1 MTLSRRKALSL
12 SGSTLAGLSL
22 GVLRPQ
28 DSAVLQAQGQDD
40 WPDSLV
46 ERPLR
51 EGFPAPLPLEPD
63 GSAPEHPE
71 SAAGPITDPLM
82 WRSQG
87 RRTPEI
93 EFDYRQMAIRV
104 DTRGLGRL
112 AGTLRFSDLEQLP
125 VVSGTYLLQ
134 CGAPNPRGI
143 VKWTGVRFSDFADML
158 GLVPGVHY
166 CRFVASD
173 RFYAD
178 EPLTTLRR
186 PQVMLAWMMNDEPIP
201 PARRAVAA
209 DRAVPVREPER
220 EGDHRDDVQHART
233 ADAAAAGL
241 IVPFRYGNRS
251 VKAITEMTF
260 SRRCRPDRRR
270 LGLRT
275 GSAGRRAEPHSTIS
289 GREFAAGQRRRL
301 PQVGLGGKRC
311 RRRRFRGSSL
321 RRSRAQTAGEL
332 VGPRFPGQV
341 PAAPVRSR

>member
-22 GVLRPQ
+22 GVLRPPH
-28 DSAVLQAQGQDD
+28 SGVLQARGQDD
-40 WPDSLV
+40 WPDTLV

-51 EGFPAPLPLEPD
+51 EGFPAPLPLNPD

-82 WRSQG
+82 WRTPG

-93 EFDYRQMAIRV
+93 EFDYRSMAIRV
-104 DTRGLGRL
+104 DTRGMARL
-112 AGTLRFSDLEQLP
+112 SGTLRFSDLEQLP

-158 GLVPGVHY
+158 GLIPEVHY

-178 EPLTTLRR
+178 EAMTTLRR
-186 PQVMLAWMMNDEPIP
+186 PQVMLAWMMNDEAIP
-201 PARRAVAA
+201 PRHGAPLR
-209 DRAVPVREPER
+209 
-220 EGDHRDDVQHART
+220 
-233 ADAAAAGL
+233 L

-251 VKAITEMTF
+251 VKAITGMTF
-260 SRRCRPDRRR
+260 STP
-270 LGLRT
+270 
-275 GSAGRRAEPHSTIS
+275 
-289 GREFAAGQRRRL
+289 
-301 PQVGLGGKRC
+301 
-311 RRRRFRGSSL
+311 
-321 RRSRAQTAGEL
+321 
-332 VGPRFPGQV
+332 GPRMPPL
-341 PAAPVRSR
+341 PA